1 MTDDV
6 EEAWSFKLSVR
17 KMEEELDKMQTDL
30 YKSVPFFST
39 RYKVRRIVFWL
50 CRILAVYKNNK

>member
-1 MTDDV
+1 MTDEV
-6 EEAWSFKLSVR
+6 EEEWSFKLSVR

-39 RYKVRRIVFWL
+39 RYKVRRIVFRL